1 MIYLFTCLLSFFRS
15 KPRVMRSKTLPLN
28 PAELSTKAL
37 VFDVEGGLL
46 RSSSSFPYF
55 MLVALEEGGLLRGL
69 ILLLSY
75 PLVCCL
81 SQEMGI
87 RVMVMVSFCG
97 LSKKSFA
104 AGRVVLP
111 KFLLEDVGLEG
122 LALMRRGKRRVCVS
136 RMPRVM
142 VEWFLKEYLDVE
154 VVVGRELKVFCG
166 YYTGFLEA
174 GDIEAVKQEV
184 DGYVGVLNL
193 TTKPFH
199 MPLFLYIQYDLPT
212 FSPPF
217 VTSISHCFCQELTN
231 FYYLLV
237 QELYIV
243 SEAEKRRWHPLPR
256 EKYPKPL
263 IFHDGRIAFRPN
275 PINTTAM
282 FMWLPL
288 GLTLAISRLIIGL
301 TLPYNISTPL
311 LASTSMKWRLKGTIP
326 HSLLS
331 KAHLLVCNHRTLL
344 DPVYINV
351 ALNKPVSTV
360 TYSLSRVSEILS
372 PIKTVRLTRK
382 RDVDRVAMEGM
393 LSYGHNL
400 VVCPEGTTC
409 REPYLLRFSPL
420 FTELADEIVAVAVD
434 VRVSMFYAT
443 TAGGFK
449 GFDALFYLLNPS
461 MCYEVEFLETVD
473 TGCVR
478 RGEVSSTDM
487 ANVVQGVIGRAL
499 GFECTKLTR
508 RDKYMVLAGNDV
520 IVETNEKKTKG

>member
-1 MIYLFTCLLSFFRS
+1 
-15 KPRVMRSKTLPLN
+15 MRSKTLPLN

-174 GDIEAVKQEV
+174 GDIEAVKQE
-184 DGYVGVLNL
+184 
-193 TTKPFH
+193 
-199 MPLFLYIQYDLPT
+199 
-212 FSPPF
+212 
-217 VTSISHCFCQELTN
+217 
-231 FYYLLV
+231 
-237 QELYIV
+237 ELYIV